1 MFQLLIIVGIVV
13 IEFCVLKN
21 ILSVNVKDYQGFS
34 TRFFLQ
40 ATIVSVQAV
49 LFSGYWFLLFFHL

>member
-21 ILSVNVKDYQGFS
+21 ILSVNVKDLV
-34 TRFFLQ
+34 RDFFLQ

-49 LFSGYWFLLFFHL
+49 LFSGYWLLLFFRL